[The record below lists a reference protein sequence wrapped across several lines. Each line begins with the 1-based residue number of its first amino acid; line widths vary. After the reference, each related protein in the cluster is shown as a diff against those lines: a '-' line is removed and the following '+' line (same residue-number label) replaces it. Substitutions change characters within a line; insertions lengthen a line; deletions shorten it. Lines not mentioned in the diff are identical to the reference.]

1 MRFLF
6 YLGHPAHYLN
16 ISVVAD
22 LLTEKGHDVLLIAR
36 DKDVLF
42 HLIKDTPHPKI
53 YLSGRRRTSK
63 AALAWAVLKREV
75 SLFRIARSWKPD
87 VMVGTDIVFTHTGKL
102 LGVPTVMLN
111 EDDADQ
117 VMFFTRYGLKYA
129 TDILSPACCDN
140 APYNDKT
147 VGYSG
152 YHELAYLHPKYF
164 TPDRTRI
171 ASLFGDRGTYFILRF
186 SALAAHHDHGRT
198 GIQDDLAMQILDLLE
213 PHGHVYITSERP
225 LAPQFE
231 PYRIQI
237 DPRDI
242 HHALYYA
249 AMYIGDSQT
258 MTAEAAVL
266 GTPSIRFN
274 DFVGKLS
281 YLEELEH
288 TYKLTIGVKT
298 DTPQRLLET
307 IEEVLHLSGREAL
320 WQERRAY
327 MLQNTIDVAAF
338 FTWYFENVPHS
349 AQMASQYLDQLALQ
363 PLNAYYP

>member
-16 ISVVAD
+16 VSVVAD
-22 LLTEKGHDVLLIAR
+22 QLAEKGHNVLFVAR

-42 HLIKDTPHPKI
+42 HLIQSTPHHKV
-53 YLSGRRRTSK
+53 YLTGRRGSGK
-63 AALAWAVLKREV
+63 AVLAWTVLKREV
-75 SLFRIARSWKPD
+75 SLLRIALWWKPD
-87 VMVGTDIVFTHTGKL
+87 LMVGTDIVFTHTGKL
-102 LGVPTVMLN
+102 LGIPTVMLN

-117 VMFFTRYGLKYA
+117 VMFFTRFGLRFA

-140 APYNDKT
+140 SPYNEKM

-152 YHELAYLHPKYF
+152 YHELAYLHPNYF
-164 TPDRTRI
+164 TPDRSKI
-171 ASLFGDRGTYFILRF
+171 ASLFGDREEYFILRF

-198 GIQDDLAMQILDLLE
+198 GIEDGLAAQIIELLE
-213 PHGHVYITSERP
+213 PHGNVYITSERL

-237 DPRDI
+237 DPKDI

-249 AMYIGDSQT
+249 SIYVGDSQT

-288 TYKLTIGVKT
+288 TYKLTIGVET
-298 DTPQRLLET
+298 DAPQRLLAT
-307 IEEVLHLSGREAL
+307 IEEVLYTPRREAL

-338 FTWYFENVPHS
+338 FTWYFEHVPHS
-349 AQMASQYLDQLALQ
+349 SRLAGHYLDQLAQQ
-363 PLNAYYP
+363 PINM